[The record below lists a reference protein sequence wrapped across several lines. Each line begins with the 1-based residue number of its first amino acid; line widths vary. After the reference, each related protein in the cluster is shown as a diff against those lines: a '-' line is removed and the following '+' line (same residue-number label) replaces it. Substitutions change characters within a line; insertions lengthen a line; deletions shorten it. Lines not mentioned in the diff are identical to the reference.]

1 MINLRQIGCS
11 RKLQD
16 MFLEIY
22 YLNFK
27 KLEVTYALVIKKIKF
42 TIPILNQT
50 SDESGRERFVY
61 RKAEL

>member
-1 MINLRQIGCS
+1 
-11 RKLQD
+11 
-16 MFLEIY
+16 
-22 YLNFK
+22 
-27 KLEVTYALVIKKIKF
+27 LEVTYALVIKKIKF